1 MLLNYYLEKLGYN
14 ELPEFLHK
22 YLYDPKLLRL
32 KKINYFCGMNYA
44 SKDIYNFKENITRYD
59 HSLTVC
65 LLTYRLTK
73 SKTEAIA
80 ALYHDIS
87 TPCFSHVIDYMN
99 KDYDKQE
106 STEDKTEEIMRDD
119 LYLIKC
125 LNEDGI
131 DIDDVINF
139 KKFSVVDCSRPKL
152 CADRLDGIILTGIS
166 WVDIVTKEDI
176 DEILDNITIYINED
190 NEKEIGF
197 ISKETALKVYEIN
210 KAIDKECHSDY
221 DNYMME
227 LLAHITK
234 LLIDECYISYD
245 DLYVYNEPQIYQI
258 IEVICNKKFKGKSE
272 LIIAG
277 LMKIF
282 KNIKKE
288 EVPAMELNVKQRCVN
303 PLLSTGRMK

>member
-32 KKINYFCGMNYA
+32 KKIDYFCGMNCA

-65 LLTYRLTK
+65 LLTYKLTK

-119 LYLIKC
+119 LYLFKC
-125 LNEDGI
+125 LDEDGI

-139 KKFSVVDCSRPKL
+139 KKYSVVDCCRPKL

-197 ISKETALKVYEIN
+197 ISKETALKVYKIN

-258 IEVICNKKFKGKSE
+258 IEAICNKKFKGKSE